1 MRKNNYTLYGYK
13 TTNRSKHNLKIHLIL
28 VCKYR
33 KKLLLDKLDDNL
45 KYIIRDIENN
55 SDFDIIEMETDK
67 DHIHL
72 MIQFIPRLSISSI
85 VNRIKSIST
94 YRIWQL
100 HSKFL
105 SQHFWKE
112 KTFWTDGYFVCSIG
126 EASPETI
133 RQYIQNQG

>member
-1 MRKNNYTLYGYK
+1 MRKNNYKLYGYK
-13 TTNRSKHNLKIHLIL
+13 ATNRSKHNLKVHLIL

-33 KKLLLDKLDDNL
+33 KKLLLDKLDNNL

-67 DHIHL
+67 DYIHL

-100 HSKFL
+100 HSEFL